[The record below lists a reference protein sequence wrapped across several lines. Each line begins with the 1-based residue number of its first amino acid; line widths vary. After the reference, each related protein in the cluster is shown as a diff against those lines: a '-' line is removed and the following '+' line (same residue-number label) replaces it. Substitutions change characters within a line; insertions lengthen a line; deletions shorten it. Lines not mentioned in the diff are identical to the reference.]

1 MSIYYD
7 HPINSF
13 VRIVREDRIHE
24 HQPNTPGYG
33 EVHRVIGHDDDHIEY
48 RVYTLIDAHGKQR
61 IRYGYK
67 LEQYSG
73 IESEAEEL

>member
-13 VRIVREDRIHE
+13 VRIVREDRINQ
-24 HQPNTPGYG
+24 HQPNIPGYG
-33 EVHRVIGHDDDHIEY
+33 EVHRIIDHDDDDIEY

-67 LEQYSG
+67 LEQCSG